1 MGSILDIQLL
11 AYETMSKMGDDES
24 LILFINELHRINNL
38 EKLISKFHD
47 EAYQEASDLSLS
59 DGVIKQK
66 DFDRNIK
73 SVKIRLLQ
81 QERYKE
87 LRYYFPLM
95 SQSK

>member
-11 AYETMSKMGDDES
+11 AYQTMSKIGDEES
-24 LILFINELHRINNL
+24 LILFINELRRINNL
-38 EKLISKFHD
+38 EKLISKFYD
-47 EAYQEASDLSLS
+47 EAQQEASDLSRS

-73 SVKIRLLQ
+73 SVEIRLLQ